1 MALAGHSCFPGP
13 WPHRTGSILREHPI
27 CSLSWMEKTSQ
38 SRAIAKCQSELSGEA
53 VEEPRDPRTVRI
65 GGGAEN
71 PIVELG
77 QKEGWETAKWGGS
90 LWVRLRHGTPVLSA
104 GGRMEGRQSWSMLEQ
119 GGSVLWATL
128 PKTLRQDLERNSG
141 FGMHP
146 KL

>member
-77 QKEGWETAKWGGS
+77 QKEGWETAKWGGQS
-90 LWVRLRHGTPVLSA
+90 MGEATARDPSA
-104 GGRMEGRQSWSMLEQ
+104 KCRGQNGRQA
-119 GGSVLWATL
+119 VLVYVGA
-128 PKTLRQDLERNSG
+128 KG
-141 FGMHP
+141 FSALGHTA
-146 KL
+146 

>member
-1 MALAGHSCFPGP
+1 
-13 WPHRTGSILREHPI
+13 
-27 CSLSWMEKTSQ
+27 MEKTSQ

-77 QKEGWETAKWGGS
+77 QEEGWETAKRGGGQ

-104 GGRMEGRQSWSMLEQ
+104 GDRMEGRQSWSMLEQ
-119 GGSVLWATL
+119 GGSVLWTTL
-128 PKTLRQDLERNSG
+128 PKTLRQDLERSSG